1 MNIIRRA
8 TDSELQRKMENQN
21 LSMIAL
27 QNDITKTKEIINV
40 TN

>member
-27 QNDITKTKEIINV
+27 QNDSTKN
-40 TN
+40 

>member
-1 MNIIRRA
+1 MNMIRRA

-27 QNDITKTKEIINV
+27 QNDSTKN
-40 TN
+40 